1 MTWYFCFS
9 FLRAP
14 HAVFPGDC
22 SVYSSTNGTRR
33 LPLLHPSQHWLPLVL
48 DARWT
53 GVRCQAHC
61 GLHGSTD
68 KWYWAS
74 FQIPVGHWCIFFRQ
88 MPIEVLCPFLIGLIW
103 LFFFFFPLFS
113 CMSSLYILAVNSLSD
128 IWFSKYFFQIWR
140 FDLFILFIVSFVVQI
155 RVCFFF
161 YLRLVIFSWLFLH
174 SFGGSLN

>member
-103 LFFFFFPLFS
+103 LFFFFFFPYLVVWVPYIFWLLTPYRISGLANIFFKSEGLIFSFCSLFLLS
-113 CMSSLYILAVNSLSD
+113 CKLG
-128 IWFSKYFFQIWR
+128 
-140 FDLFILFIVSFVVQI
+140 FV
-155 RVCFFF
+155 FFF
-161 YLRLVIFSWLFLH
+161 T
-174 SFGGSLN
+174 